1 MHPSAAILEEVFA
14 LVRLEELALAEE
26 DVDRAEE
33 LADKRAGLLFDAW
46 RVREGCP
53 DTLLMEH
60 LQKLQDMQRDLQGKA
75 ETLRARLGAQMSA
88 ERKQAKYF
96 DGYRHASA
104 QAGKAFYF
112 DKRS

>member
-1 MHPSAAILEEVFA
+1 MHPSAAMLDEVFA

-33 LADKRAGLLFDAW
+33 LADRRADLLFDAW
-46 RVREGCP
+46 RLRGGCP
-53 DTLLMEH
+53 DDLLVEQ
-60 LQKLQDMQRDLQGKA
+60 LQKLQDMQRHLQDKA
-75 ETLRARLGAQMSA
+75 EALRAKLGAQMSA

-104 QAGKAFYF
+104 QAKKAFYF

>member
-1 MHPSAAILEEVFA
+1 MHPSAAILDEVFA

-26 DVDRAEE
+26 DVDRAGE
-33 LADKRAGLLFDAW
+33 LADRRADLLFDAW
-46 RVREGCP
+46 RIREGCS
-53 DTLLMEH
+53 DNLLVER
-60 LQKLQDMQRDLQGKA
+60 LQTLQDMQRQLQDKA
-75 ETLRARLGAQMSA
+75 EALRAKLGAQMSA

-104 QAGKAFYF
+104 EAKKAFYF

>member
-1 MHPSAAILEEVFA
+1 MHPSVVMLDEVSA

-26 DVDRAEE
+26 DVERAEE
-33 LADKRAGLLFDAW
+33 LAERRAGLLFDAW
-46 RVREGCP
+46 RVRAGCP
-53 DTLLMEH
+53 ASLLAEH
-60 LQKLQDMQRDLQGKA
+60 LQKLQDMQRHLQDKA
-75 ETLRARLGAQMSA
+75 EALRARLGAQMSA
-88 ERKQAKYF
+88 ERKQARYI